1 MKWMKKVS
9 IWIVVS
15 LSLQWL
21 SLFYIDHYFL
31 TTDSTVVIKKV
42 SLDASAKKSK
52 NIDITVPTK
61 ERNK

>member
-15 LSLQWL
+15 LSLQCL
-21 SLFYIDHYFL
+21 GLFYIDHFFL
-31 TTDSTVVIKKV
+31 TTDSTVAIKKV
-42 SLDASAKKSK
+42 ASDVSAKSK

-61 ERNK
+61 AKK